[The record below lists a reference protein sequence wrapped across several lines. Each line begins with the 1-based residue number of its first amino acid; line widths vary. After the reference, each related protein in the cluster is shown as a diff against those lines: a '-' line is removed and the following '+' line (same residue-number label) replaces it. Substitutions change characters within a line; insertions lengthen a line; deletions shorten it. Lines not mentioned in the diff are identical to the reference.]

1 MKITQLTSRLEEP
14 TKALVEKFVTEY
26 KKDSHYS
33 HADELQ
39 RKLAA
44 QFAGDYESILS
55 AAIFLNQIYS
65 TNIYSVYGIADHIYS
80 KRDAIIPAIKAG
92 KTDAVTMIAQG
103 HGIVREGKEK
113 EIVFYSFATKF
124 CNYLN
129 PTAYSIFD
137 SHVEKMLKAYN
148 RKFGFYTGQQKNLR
162 DYATFKEWIQAFL
175 KHFDLNCTLWKL
187 DKFLWT
193 YYISLSKKNK

>member
-14 TKALVEKFVTEY
+14 TKALVEKCVTEY
-26 KKDSHYS
+26 KNDSHYS

-39 RKLAA
+39 RKLAT

-65 TNIYSVYGIADHIYS
+65 TNIYNVYGIVDHIHS
-80 KRDAIIPAIKAG
+80 KKDELIPAIEVG
-92 KTDAVTMIAQG
+92 KTDVVAMIAQG
-103 HGIVREGKEK
+103 HGIAREGKEK

-137 SHVEKMLKAYN
+137 SHVETMLKAYN

-175 KHFDLNCTLWKL
+175 KHFDLHCTLWEL

-193 YYISLSKKNK
+193 YYISLSKENK

>member
-1 MKITQLTSRLEEP
+1 MKITQLSSRLEEP
-14 TKALVEKFVTEY
+14 TKALIEKFITEY
-26 KKDSHYS
+26 KNDFHYS

-65 TNIYSVYGIADHIYS
+65 TNIYNVYGIVDYIHS
-80 KRDAIIPAIKAG
+80 KKDELIPAIKAG
-92 KTDAVTMIAQG
+92 KTGVVAMIAQG
-103 HGIVREGKEK
+103 HGIVRKGKEK

-129 PTAYSIFD
+129 PSYSIFD

-175 KHFDLNCTLWKL
+175 KHFDLNCTLWEL

-193 YYISLSKKNK
+193 YYISLSEKNK

>member
-1 MKITQLTSRLEEP
+1 MNKLKLDSMLEKP

-26 KKDSHYS
+26 KNDFHYS

-39 RKLAA
+39 CRLTE
-44 QFAGDYESILS
+44 QFTGDYESILS
-55 AAIFLNQIYS
+55 AVIFLNQIYS

-80 KRDAIIPAIKAG
+80 KRDTIIPAIKAG
-92 KTDAVTMIAQG
+92 KTDAVSMIAQG

-129 PTAYSIFD
+129 PAVYSIFD

-175 KHFDLNCTLWKL
+175 KHFDLHCTLWEL

-193 YYISLSKKNK
+193 YYRSLSKKNK

>member
-1 MKITQLTSRLEEP
+1 MNKLKLDSILEKP

-26 KKDSHYS
+26 KNDIHYS
-33 HADELQ
+33 HADKLQ
-39 RKLAA
+39 SKLTEK
-44 QFAGDYESILS
+44 FTEDYESILS
-55 AAIFLNQIYS
+55 AVIFLNQIYS
-65 TNIYSVYGIADHIYS
+65 TNIYSVYGVADHIHS
-80 KRDAIIPAIKAG
+80 KRDAILPAIKAG
-92 KTDAVTMIAQG
+92 KMDAVSMIAQG

-129 PTAYSIFD
+129 PEFYSIFD
-137 SHVEKMLKAYN
+137 SHVEKMLKAYH

-175 KHFDLNCTLWKL
+175 KHFDLHCTLWEL

-193 YYISLSKKNK
+193 YYRSLSKKNK

>member
-1 MKITQLTSRLEEP
+1 MNKLKLDSMLEKP

-26 KKDSHYS
+26 KNDFHYS

-39 RKLAA
+39 CKLTE
-44 QFAGDYESILS
+44 QFTGDYESILS
-55 AAIFLNQIYS
+55 AVIFLNQIYS

-80 KRDAIIPAIKAG
+80 KRDTIIPAIKAG
-92 KTDAVTMIAQG
+92 KTDAVSMIAQG

-124 CNYLN
+124 CNHLN
-129 PTAYSIFD
+129 SEVYSIFD

-148 RKFGFYTGQQKNLR
+148 RKFGFYTGQQKNFR

-175 KHFDLNCTLWKL
+175 KHFDLHCTLWEL

-193 YYISLSKKNK
+193 YYRSLSKKNK